1 MTAVNCAYSIRG
13 IGERGRGYKPSKRG
27 AELEGKTALFPQ
39 EVSKVAQ

>member
-1 MTAVNCAYSIRG
+1 MKVVNCAHSIRG
-13 IGERGRGYKPSKRG
+13 TGERWRGHKPSKRG